1 MVHVPTIPDKHITFA
16 SEINL
21 NMPKK
26 KTTFV
31 NPIEPLHK
39 AISRFHEATLMQ
51 VQANLV
57 TQTVFP
63 TEVYPGYRIIN
74 ESRKAHGSWYS
85 TGEGARSFTGRVV
98 KAGEIGDVVLQY
110 QFNDYLKYAEL
121 GVGKDRPVE
130 KVDRSKKANYRRR
143 YVNKWVPRSGR
154 THRPAIMM
162 ELRHL
167 GTRLER
173 YATDFYGYEAQFK
186 IMDLFDG
193 MILDFSI

>member
-1 MVHVPTIPDKHITFA
+1 MTMA
-16 SEINL
+16 GQE
-21 NMPKK
+21 K

-51 VQANLV
+51 VRANLV

-63 TEVYPGYRIIN
+63 TEIYPGYRIIN

-121 GVGKDRPVE
+121 GVGKDRPAE

-193 MILDFSI
+193 TILDFSI

>member
-1 MVHVPTIPDKHITFA
+1 MYFCIKKKRVA
-16 SEINL
+16 
-21 NMPKK
+21 MRKK
-26 KTTFV
+26 KTKFV

-57 TQTVFP
+57 TQAVWP
-63 TEVYPGYRIIN
+63 TEVYTGYRIIN
-74 ESRKAHGSWYS
+74 ESRKAHGGWYS
-85 TGEGARSFTGRVV
+85 TGEGARSFTGRVIR
-98 KAGEIGDVVLQY
+98 AGEIGDVILLY
-110 QFNDYLKYAEL
+110 QFNDYLRYAEL

-143 YVNKWVPRSGR
+143 YTKWMPRSGR

-167 GTRLER
+167 ATRLER

-186 IMDLFDG
+186 MMELFDG
-193 MILDFSI
+193 MQLDFSI